1 MVNIKKF
8 NEIRHIVKSG
18 YEDKF
23 KKKKYELEKKVI
35 EDKLSAELSNLFR
48 ELLLREIDKKG
59 KSRYL
64 KLLIKN
70 EISIE
75 GIRNDIINS
84 REYFDRIETNVQS
97 IPKEKI
103 LEAEERVS
111 KLFIEILNRKAD
123 KEVLRRYSLLLAS
136 GGITEKEIK
145 DEMMNSEESEFKIYK
160 EVDVIPKLERIEYE
174 KIINRI
180 YQKFL
185 LRKAEKMGLIRY
197 TLFLSNGQMTEEEI
211 KNEVRNSPE
220 AIDVALFINKEK
232 SQPK

>member
-1 MVNIKKF
+1 LNIH
-8 NEIRHIVKSG
+8 EIKHIIKTH
-18 YEDKF
+18 YEDNF
-23 KKKKYELEKKVI
+23 KKTKYAPQKNEMKNQYRKALT
-35 EDKLSAELSNLFR
+35 DLFE
-48 ELLLREIDKKG
+48 ELLLRKIDNNGMK
-59 KSRYL
+59 RYMS
-64 KLLIKN
+64 LLVKN

-84 REYFDRIETNVQS
+84 REYFDRIETKIES

-123 KEVLRRYSLLLAS
+123 REGLRRYTNSLAS

-174 KIINRI
+174 KIINKI

-185 LRKAEKMGLIRY
+185 LRKADKMGLIRY
-197 TLFLSNGQMTEEEI
+197 TLFLSNGQMTEGEI
-211 KNEVRNSPE
+211 EDEVKNSPE
-220 AIDVALFINKEK
+220 AIDVALFITKEK
-232 SQPK
+232 AQSK